1 MIASGS
7 KLSPCAQESLIE
19 HSFSSAKASAKV
31 RLCELCGQGVLLS
44 EGGSRHSALLAGAKP
59 DLTHGRVE
67 EAGQISNSQ
76 SNEGGGQL
84 SGIPKPEKLTASLLS
99 LDSGDKASSPASWLE
114 LSKQTGY
121 TKVGPARQR
130 EDLEVVGGASRI
142 LRLKTAVESRPVVRE
157 WYLHRK
163 ARHLSIVTGAE

>member
-1 MIASGS
+1 MNLRQGDLLPIGGS
-7 KLSPCAQESLIE
+7 C
-19 HSFSSAKASAKV
+19 
-31 RLCELCGQGVLLS
+31 RGVLLT
-44 EGGSRHSALLAGAKP
+44 RPKP
-59 DLTHGRVE
+59 HATHGRWKGAAQILKIMK
-67 EAGQISNSQ
+67 EAASYRESP
-76 SNEGGGQL
+76 S
-84 SGIPKPEKLTASLLS
+84 PEKLTASLLS

-157 WYLHRK
+157 W
-163 ARHLSIVTGAE
+163 